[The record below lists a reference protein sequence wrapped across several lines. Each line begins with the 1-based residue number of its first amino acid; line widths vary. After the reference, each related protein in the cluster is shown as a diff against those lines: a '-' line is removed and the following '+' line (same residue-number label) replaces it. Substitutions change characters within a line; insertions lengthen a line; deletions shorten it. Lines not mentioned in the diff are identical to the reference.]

1 MTIEND
7 NLNDL
12 ERRLNSLHAELRES
26 VDRARSRARRTLV
39 VLILL
44 VLVVC
49 GYWAYIYH
57 KAGELTAEKVT
68 DLAYFKTLDYVK
80 KSPEVMSA
88 ALRDRAPD
96 AFDYAEAQFLQVP
109 ALVANRIQNVAMEK
123 TQTVLDLSEPRI
135 QQVVDDAIAKAKAS
149 TTAAGFDG
157 KDPAQM
163 EKLIDTLVAK
173 IHADMRNGMD
183 KIYLDYDR
191 KAQDVV
197 DYIDKLAAG
206 KGLTVREQH
215 LREVL
220 IGFLALDA
228 KRQANP

>member
-1 MTIEND
+1 MTTEND

-12 ERRLNSLHAELRES
+12 EPRLASLHAELRES
-26 VDRARSRARRTLV
+26 LERARSRARRTLV
-39 VLILL
+39 ALILL
-44 VLVVC
+44 VLIVT
-49 GYWAYIYH
+49 GYWGYIYSRLG
-57 KAGELTAEKVT
+57 ALNADAVA
-68 DLAYFKTLDYVK
+68 DLAYFKTLEYVN
-80 KSPEVMSA
+80 KSPELMSA

-96 AFDYAEAQFLQVP
+96 AFDYAEAQVLQVP
-109 ALVANRIQNVAMEK
+109 TLVANRIHDVALAK

-157 KDPAQM
+157 KDPVQM

-173 IHADMRNGMD
+173 IHADVRNGMD

-197 DYIDKLAAG
+197 DYLDKLAAG
-206 KGLTVREQH
+206 KGLNAREQH

-220 IGFLALDA
+220 ISFLALDA
-228 KRQANP
+228 KRQMNP